1 VQPGGGHGRRATAA
15 NADAG
20 SADAAGGGAMIEH
33 NTVHN
38 TDLLS
43 LCADIEPA
51 SVDMILCDLPYGVT
65 SCNWDSVIPFAPM
78 WAAFKRI
85 VKPRAAIVL
94 TASQPFTSALVMSN
108 PKWFKY
114 SWVWQKSSA
123 TGFMNASIRPLVEH
137 EDVLVF
143 ANDGPDFYPQPRRR
157 EVHSRKHIAKKIE
170 VYSEINRRPTIGIE
184 DDNGYPKTVLQ
195 FNVPFHDR
203 EAGHHPTQKPTALF
217 LYLIRTYT
225 RPGDLVVDPCVG
237 SGTTALAA
245 RAEGRHYI
253 VGDSSA
259 EYVAVTEKRL
269 AIPYTLPMLFADAST
284 EAG

>member
-114 SWVWQKSSA
+114 AWVWDKGNS
-123 TGFMNASIRPLVEH
+123 TGHLNANIMPLRRH

-143 ANDGPDFYPQPRRR
+143 ADGTPDYYPVMTAYDKPRIVNAGRKQTVGGDGSSTYGKR
-157 EVHSRKHIAKKIE
+157 ETGISRLAYE
-170 VYSEINRRPTIGIE
+170 RYPTSILYFAIG
-184 DDNGYPKTVLQ
+184 
-195 FNVPFHDR
+195 DR
-203 EAGHHPTQKPTALF
+203 SLIVHPTQKPVALF
-217 LYLIRTYT
+217 RYLIRTYT

-245 RAEGRHYI
+245 RAEGRNYI

-259 EYVAVTEKRL
+259 EYCEVARKRL
-269 AIPYTLPMLFADAST
+269 DAPYTLPMMFEESAS
-284 EAG
+284 